1 MKSEGVKDIVEWL
14 EDKCKEAKAKVEAA
28 ERSNRAL
35 GMYEDCGDFYRENL
49 IEARARLSTLVEVK
63 IGAEKYM
70 KKLRHEGQ

>member
-14 EDKCKEAKAKVEAA
+14 EDKCKEAKAEVESC
-28 ERSNRAL
+28 ERECNAM
-35 GMYEDCGDFYRENL
+35 GHFGDCGEFYYSEL
-49 IEARARLSTLVEVK
+49 KMARARLKTLVEVK